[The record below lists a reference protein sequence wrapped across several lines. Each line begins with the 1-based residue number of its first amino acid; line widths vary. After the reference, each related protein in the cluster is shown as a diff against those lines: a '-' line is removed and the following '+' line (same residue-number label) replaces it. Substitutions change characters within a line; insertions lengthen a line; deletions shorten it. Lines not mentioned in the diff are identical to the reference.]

1 MPSVRCHALQPKLDG
16 EDPALPVPETTHH
29 VHRLTGQF
37 HEQSREALYRRN
49 IQPRVRTETSLA
61 LNVATL
67 IYAMFAIS
75 DYFYTGLTLELTL
88 LIIMRTLVAVSCLTL
103 AFVLGRLGDYT
114 RHAWLHALPLWILAT
129 GIILIVPLR
138 PETLSTQVPAVVAAT
153 IAFYLLIPNLLPIAA
168 AASLYLGIGFLVA
181 SVIAADASAVV
192 VMRTTLL
199 LIMTNGVGFFTL
211 LRLEKLQRKQF
222 ALLQEERVQNRQLVE
237 EIAHRKSL
245 EVQLRRIAERD
256 ALTGL
261 NTRRHFMARA
271 EALLR
276 RSRHDKAPFCLFMID
291 VDHFKA
297 INDTWGHDQ
306 GDRVLV
312 AIAEACQQSLR
323 PQDVIGRFGGEE
335 FIVALP
341 ETHLK
346 DAQMVAERLRSK
358 VSELT
363 VLEAMP
369 DHRLTVTIGIAGV
382 RDEKADLDD
391 LIQRADRALY
401 TGKHGG
407 RNRVVVSHEGSEEA
421 PSTQPRDKSGST
433 PASPRPSTGSR

>member
-1 MPSVRCHALQPKLDG
+1 MPASG
-16 EDPALPVPETTHH
+16 TTHQLH
-29 VHRLTGQF
+29 PLTGQF
-37 HEQSREALYRRN
+37 HEASREALYRSS
-49 IQPRVRTETSLA
+49 IEPRVRTETCLTLS
-61 LNVATL
+61 VATL

-75 DYFYTGLTLELTL
+75 DYFYTGLTLEFTL
-88 LIIMRTLVAVSCLTL
+88 LITMRTLVVASCLIL

-153 IAFYLLIPNLLPIAA
+153 IAFYLLIPNLLPVAA
-168 AASLYLGIGFLVA
+168 VASLYLGIGFLVA
-181 SVIAADASAVV
+181 SVIAADASPVV

-222 ALLQEERVQNRQLVE
+222 ALLQEERVQNYQLIE
-237 EIAHRKSL
+237 EITHRQSL
-245 EVQLRRIAERD
+245 ETQLRRVAEQD

-261 NTRRHFMARA
+261 DSRGHFMTCA
-271 EALLR
+271 EALLQR
-276 RSRHDKAPFCLFMID
+276 CRFDKTPFSLFMID

-297 INDTWGHDQ
+297 INDTWGHSQ
-306 GDRVLV
+306 GDRVLS
-312 AIAEACQQSLR
+312 AIAAACRQSLR

-341 ETHLK
+341 GTHLN
-346 DAQMVAERLRSK
+346 DARMVAERLK
-358 VSELT
+358 KQVAELT
-363 VLEAMP
+363 IMEDMP
-369 DHRLTVTIGIAGV
+369 DQRLSVTIGVAGV
-382 RDEKADLDD
+382 LDEEADLEQ
-391 LIQRADRALY
+391 LIQQADRALY
-401 TGKHGG
+401 AGKRGG

-421 PSTQPRDKSGST
+421 PSTQPRNKSWTT
-433 PASPRPSTGSR
+433 PMPPRPSTGSR

>member
-1 MPSVRCHALQPKLDG
+1 MPTPG
-16 EDPALPVPETTHH
+16 TTHH
-29 VHRLTGQF
+29 LQRLTGQF
-37 HEQSREALYRRN
+37 HEQSREALYRRS
-49 IQPRVRTETSLA
+49 IEPRVRKDTGLA
-61 LNVATL
+61 LCVASL
-67 IYAMFAIS
+67 IFGMFAIS
-75 DYFYTGLTLELTL
+75 DYFYTGLTREFFL
-88 LIIMRTLVAVSCLTL
+88 LSTMRTLVVASCLTL
-103 AFVLGRLGDYT
+103 AFVIGRRGNDT

-129 GIILIVPLR
+129 GTILIVPLR

-153 IAFYLLIPNLLPIAA
+153 IAFYLLIPNLLPVAA

-181 SVIAADASAVV
+181 SVMAADASAVV

-297 INDTWGHDQ
+297 INDTWGHNQ
-306 GDRVLV
+306 GDRVLT
-312 AIAEACQQSLR
+312 AIAEACQRSLR
-323 PQDVIGRFGGEE
+323 PQDMIGRFGGEE

-346 DAQMVAERLRSK
+346 DAQMVAERLRSM

-363 VLEAMP
+363 VMEAMP

-382 RDEKADLDD
+382 LDEEADMDD

-401 TGKHGG
+401 AGKHGG
-407 RNRVVVSHEGSEEA
+407 RNRVVVSHDVAAGASSSSSRGS
-421 PSTQPRDKSGST
+421 SSGS
-433 PASPRPSTGSR
+433 PSSF

>member
-1 MPSVRCHALQPKLDG
+1 MPSERRHALQPKLDG
-16 EDPALPVPETTHH
+16 EDLALPAPGTTHH
-29 VHRLTGQF
+29 LHRLTGQF
-37 HEQSREALYRRN
+37 HEQSREALYRRS
-49 IQPRVRTETSLA
+49 IEPRVRTETGLA
-61 LNVATL
+61 LSVASL

-75 DYFYTGLTLELTL
+75 DYFYTGLTPEFFLLTT
-88 LIIMRTLVAVSCLTL
+88 MRTLVVVSCLTL
-103 AFVLGRLGDYT
+103 AVVIGRRGNDT
-114 RHAWLHALPLWILAT
+114 PHVWLHALPLWILAT

-138 PETLSTQVPAVVAAT
+138 PETLSTQVPAVVVAT
-153 IAFYLLIPNLLPIAA
+153 MAFYLLIPNLLPVAA
-168 AASLYLGIGFLVA
+168 VASLYLGIGFLVA
-181 SVIAADASAVV
+181 SVMAADAPAVV

-237 EIAHRKSL
+237 EITHRRSL
-245 EVQLRRIAERD
+245 EAQLRRLAEQD

-261 NTRRHFMARA
+261 DSRRHFMTRA
-271 EALLR
+271 EAMLR
-276 RSRHDKAPFCLFMID
+276 RSRHAQAPFCLFMID

-306 GDRVLV
+306 GDRVLT
-312 AIAEACQQSLR
+312 AIAEACQRSLR

-346 DAQMVAERLRSK
+346 DARMVAERLRRQ

-363 VLEAMP
+363 VMEAVP
-369 DHRLTVTIGIAGV
+369 AHRLTVTIGIAGV
-382 RDEKADLDD
+382 RDEEADLDD

-401 TGKHGG
+401 AGKHGG
-407 RNRVVVSHEGSEEA
+407 RNRVVSHEGSEEA
-421 PSTQPRDKSGST
+421 PSTQP
-433 PASPRPSTGSR
+433 